1 MYRGG
6 PVNQAKKPCPA
17 QAGEGHWEVVDQQ
30 LVPWCL
36 LLERMAMKMDDDRV
50 NQLVQQWLNE
60 RGYQVALL
68 SLQQESGVK
77 VEDIAAGGQLCSM
90 LYEFA
95 ELKAML
101 EPVSTDPLEAERKA
115 AEADLLATE
124 DRSVEIPL
132 VAGKVYANIH
142 AANIISARFSPD
154 GALIATG
161 STDRTVKVVDAATGG
176 SVRTVTVHAAPVLS
190 VGFCPADSSLL
201 LSTAMDGSTILSSV
215 SDGAEVLVVKDHAK
229 YVAHAVW
236 SVDGHAFA
244 TAGHDRKVNVY
255 RRAAGVENGAF
266 GKVLERDFVA
276 IPEAICFLDDCVT
289 LVIAVR
295 EDNYFHYVDTSD
307 PKADDLKVNQN
318 QLGDDHVSFT
328 VLDLVVS
335 PNGKYLLASTDKSRL
350 ILYLV
355 GTSIQLR
362 SFYGAVNDDLCQ
374 TRACFHPSGAFV
386 YVTSQD
392 NKVYGWR
399 IRDQKVVARLTG
411 HAAVVRDIDI
421 SKDGKTLI
429 SASFDKTIRAWTPS

>member
-1 MYRGG
+1 
-6 PVNQAKKPCPA
+6 
-17 QAGEGHWEVVDQQ
+17 
-30 LVPWCL
+30 
-36 LLERMAMKMDDDRV
+36 MKMDDDRV

-60 RGYQVALL
+60 RGYHVALL
-68 SLQQESGVK
+68 SLQQESGVQ

-90 LYEFA
+90 LYELA
-95 ELKAML
+95 ELKTMI
-101 EPVSTDPLEAERKA
+101 EPVAMDGLEVERKT
-115 AEADLLATE
+115 AEADLVATE
-124 DRSVEIPL
+124 DRSAEIPL
-132 VAGKVYANIH
+132 VAGKVFANIH

-161 STDRTVKVVDAATGG
+161 STDRSVKVFDAATGG

-190 VGFCPADSSLL
+190 VGFCPTDSSLL
-201 LSTAMDGSTILSSV
+201 LSTAMDGSTILSNV
-215 SDGAEVLVVKDHAK
+215 SDGADILVLKDHAK

-236 SVDGHAFA
+236 SVDGQVFA
-244 TAGHDRKVNVY
+244 TAGHDRKMNVY
-255 RRAAGVENGAF
+255 RRAAGEENGAF
-266 GKVLERDFVA
+266 EKVLDRDFVA
-276 IPEAICFLDDCVT
+276 IPEALCFLDDCVT
-289 LVIAVR
+289 LVVAVR
-295 EDNYFHYVDTSD
+295 EDNYFHYIDTSAGAAS
-307 PKADDLKVNQN
+307 ADDLKVNQN

-328 VLDLVVS
+328 VLDLVLS

-392 NKVYGWR
+392 NKLYGWR
-399 IRDQKVVARLTG
+399 IRDQKVVARLQG
-411 HAAVVRDIDI
+411 HASVVRDLDI

-429 SASFDKTIRAWTPS
+429 SASFDKTIRAWTP